1 LQRCASWV
9 NVGKSNEDSDNN
21 IHSMP
26 LWYFVDIL
34 LVFCWYFVEALLMFK
49 KLIVED
55 GPEQS
60 EQ

>member
-1 LQRCASWV
+1 
-9 NVGKSNEDSDNN
+9 
-21 IHSMP
+21 MP